1 MKCEHTY
8 NPFEGG
14 TLNDRLH
21 RKNASMIA
29 DDCPWTEEELDKM
42 IAKDTLVKKKCV
54 SFGHIADFPDWIIGE
69 FAEEDGIKDS
79 EVKIEC
85 PACNGAMKILK

>member
-1 MKCEHTY
+1 
-8 NPFEGG
+8 
-14 TLNDRLH
+14 
-21 RKNASMIA
+21 MIA

-69 FAEEDGIKDS
+69 FTEKTELKI
-79 EVKIEC
+79 VK
-85 PACNGAMKILK
+85 LK

>member
-1 MKCEHTY
+1 
-8 NPFEGG
+8 
-14 TLNDRLH
+14 
-21 RKNASMIA
+21 MIA

-69 FAEEDGIKDS
+69 FAEKTELKI
-79 EVKIEC
+79 VK
-85 PACNGAMKILK
+85 LK